1 MSDQSSNISFRNSLK
16 IIQIYY
22 FGKVVKPLVKTS
34 LQMRKQKHLIKQKE
48 QNKTKFTESFRKA
61 RLHDQRIT

>member
-34 LQMRKQKHLIKQKE
+34 LQMRKQKHLIKQQRTK
-48 QNKTKFTESFRKA
+48 QNKIYRKLQKGKVA
-61 RLHDQRIT
+61 